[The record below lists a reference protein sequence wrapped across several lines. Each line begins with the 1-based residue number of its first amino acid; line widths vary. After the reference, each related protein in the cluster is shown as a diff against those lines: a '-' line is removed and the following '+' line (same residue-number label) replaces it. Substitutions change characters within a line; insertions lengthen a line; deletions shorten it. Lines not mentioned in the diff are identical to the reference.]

1 MKITR
6 ISCLIALFH
15 TLFLWGCGESSTSST
30 KSEPGISSSST
41 TGASSLLSQSSGT
54 PTSNSSGTP
63 LSSGGTSEGTSSSDE
78 PLSSSENPLNGCAE
92 RCERGKTY
100 QVGESCMR
108 SLHNWTALEENN
120 QLPSEEYPALW
131 RDDGECV

>member
-41 TGASSLLSQSSGT
+41 TGTSSLLSQ
-54 PTSNSSGTP
+54 SSGTP
-63 LSSGGTSEGTSSSDE
+63 LSSGGTSEGTSSSAE
-78 PLSSSENPLNGCAE
+78 PFSSSENPLNGCAE

-120 QLPSEEYPALW
+120 QLPSEEYPTLW